1 MFSAGVGL
9 SRNREAFEAGEE
21 IAINTLE
28 KLEDEPKFFLLFPT
42 IHFEKNGGFQKLLDG
57 VFTHLNKNVPL
68 IGCTVAGFINPQGCY
83 TRGVTSLA
91 VADPDIDVTVGI
103 GRDTKRNPKKAA
115 EEFTKMIRKEQPEN
129 QNNILFLIMA
139 GGTLPEIIFHRI
151 RYTHNFLISS
161 LLDKTYP
168 AYAFLFNEGLGRE
181 SELLF
186 ELSKSFPEKILG
198 LSAWDNN
205 LAFRNYQF
213 LNNKVLK
220 NSLIGLY
227 LNLKKDVLIKHTT
240 PLKPF
245 SERLQITKKDK
256 LNYFINEIN
265 NKKAIDVFFKELKIE
280 KKYLTEELLRKI
292 TLYFPVSFY
301 EGDTL
306 VGRVIGLYSDKFLV
320 SMSDIKTNEIYISTT
335 TGNAIIESFAKGT
348 EGGEQTNF
356 IFGVTCAAIL
366 EAIGSKTFEVKKALE
381 KKGIKNF
388 LFLFAG
394 SEHFKTEAVPFTC
407 QETSAF
413 LFFK

>member
-9 SRNREAFEAGEE
+9 SRNWEAFEAGEE
-21 IAINTLE
+21 IAITTLE
-28 KLEDEPKFFLLFPT
+28 KLEGEPKFFLLFPT

-91 VADPDIDVTVGI
+91 VADPNMDVTVGI

-115 EEFTKMIRKEQPEN
+115 EEFAKMIRKEQPRN
-129 QNNILFLIMA
+129 QNGVLFLIMA
-139 GGTLPEIIFHRI
+139 GSTLPEIIFHRT

-181 SELLF
+181 SEVLS
-186 ELSKSFPEKILG
+186 ELSKSFPEKMLG

-227 LNLKKDVLIKHTT
+227 LNLKKDILIKHTT
-240 PLKPF
+240 ALRPF

-320 SMSDIKTNEIYISTT
+320 SMSNIKTNEIYISST
-335 TGNAIIESFAKGT
+335 TGNAILESFAKVT

-356 IFGVTCAAIL
+356 IFCVTCAAIL
-366 EAIGSKTFEVKKALE
+366 EAIGSKTFEVKKILE

-394 SEHFKTEAVPFTC
+394 SEHFKTESAPFTC